1 VDALD
6 SADML
11 LLGAF
16 RFNRRRRALFHLDSG
31 AQIPIGSRALGILGV
46 LIECAGELVA
56 KDEIMD
62 AVWPET
68 VVEDANL
75 TVHISTLRRIL
86 DAGRLDGS
94 CIQTISGRG
103 YRFVGSVTRPEVK
116 PSIRREAIARPRAR
130 AAARLSIVVLPFAN
144 RSNDRAQEYFADAIT
159 EDLTTDL
166 SRIAGSF
173 VISCNTAFTYKGKWV
188 SAKHIGR
195 ELCVRYVVEGSLQ
208 RSGNQVRV
216 NAQLIDAETDTHVWA
231 ERFER
236 DTGDLFVLQNEVT
249 ARIAYSLGVG
259 LINAE
264 AARPTASPDA
274 LDYILRA
281 RAAFARGPA
290 RATYPEAIGMYER
303 ALALDARSVE
313 AQSGLAATLM
323 SRVHEFMSES
333 PAADIAR
340 ADALI
345 GQVLAASP
353 SNQRAHFAKGQMR
366 RAQGRWE
373 EALAEYEMVVAL
385 DHNSATG
392 LVNIGRCRIATGFL
406 DDAIAPMERAIRLSP
421 RDPFIGPWY
430 SSIGQVHLLQ
440 SRIDEAI
447 LWYEKARSAN
457 PERAFVR
464 IGLASAYG
472 LKGECERAAG
482 ELADARRL
490 SSDDRFSS
498 IARYQAAGNFGV
510 QKIRALFETTYF
522 AGLRLAGMPEE

>member
-1 VDALD
+1 MDALD

-16 RFNRRRRALFHLDSG
+16 RFDRNRRALLHLDGG

-46 LIECAGELVA
+46 LVERAGELVT

-86 DAGRLDGS
+86 DAGRLDSS

-103 YRFVGSVTRPEVK
+103 YRFVGSVTRPEAE

-130 AAARLSIVVLPFAN
+130 TAARLSIVVLPFTN

-166 SRIAGSF
+166 SRIAASF
-173 VISCNTAFTYKGKWV
+173 VISCNTAFTYKGKRV

-216 NAQLIDAETDTHVWA
+216 NAQLIDAETDAHVWA

-236 DTGDLFVLQNEVT
+236 DTGDLFVLQNEIT
-249 ARIAYSLGVG
+249 ARIAYSLGFG
-259 LINAE
+259 LIRAE
-264 AARPTASPDA
+264 AARPTATPDA

-290 RATYPEAIGMYER
+290 PDTYPEAIGMFER
-303 ALALDARSVE
+303 ALALDPRSVE
-313 AQSGLAATLM
+313 AQSGLAAVLM
-323 SRVHEFMSES
+323 SRVHEFMSDS

-345 GQVLAASP
+345 AQALAASP

-385 DHNSATG
+385 DHNSVTG
-392 LVNIGRCRIATGFL
+392 LVNIGRCRNAAGFL
-406 DDAIAPMERAIRLSP
+406 DA
-421 RDPFIGPWY
+421 
-430 SSIGQVHLLQ
+430 Q
-440 SRIDEAI
+440 SRRWSAPSGSVPATPLSGPGIRRLAWCI
-447 LWYEKARSAN
+447 CCNPASTRRSSGTK
-457 PERAFVR
+457 R
-464 IGLASAYG
+464 
-472 LKGECERAAG
+472 RAAPIRNG
-482 ELADARRL
+482 RL
-490 SSDDRFSS
+490 P
-498 IARYQAAGNFGV
+498 AAGS
-510 QKIRALFETTYF
+510 LPP
-522 AGLRLAGMPEE
+522 MD